1 MMVDRAAELV
11 GKAASS
17 FYDEM
22 GISVRPT
29 SLTERAGIVS
39 YGNDEVFVRRL
50 GLRNWVVK
58 SEGRCYVFS
67 SQWQLLAW
75 IGDRL

>member
-1 MMVDRAAELV
+1 MMDNRAAELV
-11 GKAASS
+11 GKAAIS

-29 SLTERAGIVS
+29 SLTKRAGIVS
-39 YGNDEVFVRRL
+39 YGDVEVYVCRL
-50 GLRNWVVK
+50 GLRSWEVR
-58 SEGRCYVFS
+58 SEGHRYVFG
-67 SQWQLLAW
+67 SQWELFAW

>member
-1 MMVDRAAELV
+1 MVDRAAELV
-11 GKAASS
+11 GMAVIF

-29 SLTERAGIVS
+29 SLTERVGIIS
-39 YGNDEVFVRRL
+39 YGGEEVYVRRF
-50 GLRNWVVK
+50 GLRSCVVK
-58 SEGRCYVFS
+58 SVGRRYEFG
-67 SQWQLLAW
+67 SQWELLAW

>member
-1 MMVDRAAELV
+1 MADRAAKLV
-11 GKAASS
+11 GKAAIS

-29 SLTERAGIVS
+29 SLIKREGIVS
-39 YGNDEVFVRRL
+39 YGNEEVYVYRP

-58 SEGRCYVFS
+58 SEGYRYVFG
-67 SQWQLLAW
+67 SQWELLAW